1 MTDRQREGG
10 SVGALRD
17 SEGHSLQLT
26 GAMELTTTSSR
37 RSTVSVGGCGCGVG
51 GCCGGGGFTPP
62 IQHLGQ
68 TWANYGKLEEIIL
81 IGIKS

>member
-1 MTDRQREGG
+1 MW
-10 SVGALRD
+10 A
-17 SEGHSLQLT
+17 
-26 GAMELTTTSSR
+26 
-37 RSTVSVGGCGCGVG
+37 GVVVVLVVVA
-51 GCCGGGGFTPP
+51 GGGGFTPP